1 MAAAA
6 APRPDPGRFI
16 EPQASPAPTDPYI
29 GASVD
34 LGSTSVHLLV
44 AAVEGHRLTPLLDES
59 VFLELGRTVADR
71 GLLGAEARAELVA
84 ALAAYAATARGL
96 GAGAVTLVGTE
107 PIRRAADAAILV
119 AEAGAAA
126 NAPLHVLSHEEEA
139 FLTILG
145 VLAGRPVEHE
155 TLVVDIGGG
164 SSEFCVVKPGQP
176 PLASGIRLGA
186 SSLTDRHVTQD
197 PPTAEELAAMVADAA
212 AAIAEAPA
220 AGPAEI
226 AAVGGTVSNLVKL
239 VPVAGV
245 DQWLGRE
252 RIAAATA
259 ELLHRPASVIAEHFL
274 VNPRRAGILAGGA
287 AIVTAILDRYG
298 LDRLRVVDAG
308 IREGTI
314 LAVALAGPTWRDRLV
329 DLNLG
334 RGA

>member
-1 MAAAA
+1 
-6 APRPDPGRFI
+6 
-16 EPQASPAPTDPYI
+16 
-29 GASVD
+29 
-34 LGSTSVHLLV
+34 
-44 AAVEGHRLTPLLDES
+44 
-59 VFLELGRTVADR
+59 VFLGLGRTVAER
-71 GLLGAEARAELVA
+71 GVLGPERRAELVA
-84 ALAAYAATARGL
+84 ALGAYAATARGL

-107 PIRRAADAAILV
+107 PIRRAADAARIV
-119 AEAGAAA
+119 ADVVAATD
-126 NAPLHVLSHEEEA
+126 APLHVLSHEEEA
-139 FLTILG
+139 YLTILG
-145 VLAGRPVEHE
+145 VFAGRPVEHE

-164 SSEFCVVKPGQP
+164 SSEFCVVKSGEAPR
-176 PLASGIRLGA
+176 ASGIRLGA
-186 SSLTDRHVTQD
+186 SSLTDRHVRHD
-197 PPTAEELAAMVADAA
+197 PPTAEELAAMGADAA
-212 AAIAEAPA
+212 TAVAAAPGA
-220 AGPAEI
+220 DPAEI

-298 LDRLRVVDAG
+298 LDRIRVVDAG

-314 LAVALAGPTWRDRLV
+314 LAVARAGPTWRDRLV
-329 DLNLG
+329 DLTLG